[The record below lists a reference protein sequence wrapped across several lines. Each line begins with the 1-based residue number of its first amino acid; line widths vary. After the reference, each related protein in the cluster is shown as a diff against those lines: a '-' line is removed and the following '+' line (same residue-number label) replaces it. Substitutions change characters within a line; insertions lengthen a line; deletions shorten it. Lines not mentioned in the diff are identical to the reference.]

1 LRTVAR
7 LMPGR
12 AIAAVLHGT
21 CDHGTGPCLIG
32 RGRQCLARS
41 SQRPGMYPA
50 WTTGCE
56 MRSSVTL
63 LASFLLKPAITAW
76 APAGGCR
83 SASRTR
89 RPGRAS
95 RARWRPCIGGRR
107 QCHASAP
114 PKRRGRRG
122 AACADPRAS
131 RRSWPP
137 RTGPDHDVNPT
148 GRLGVRRS
156 SPPFVPTSRLAGAS
170 SSPPPPGTGRSS
182 RPSRATPIPELPCAS
197 ASRSRRAVVRSDVD
211 RNGRARPIRAQI
223 SLTAFRQTVS
233 RRAISRSLETGEK
246 EGDV

>member
-1 LRTVAR
+1 
-7 LMPGR
+7 MPGR

-21 CDHGTGPCLIG
+21 CDHGTGSCPIG

-50 WTTGCE
+50 WTTGRE

-63 LASFLLKPAITAW
+63 LASFLLEPAITAW
-76 APAGGCR
+76 AAAGGC
-83 SASRTR
+83 SSGSRTR

-122 AACADPRAS
+122 AACTDPRAS
-131 RRSWPP
+131 RPSWPP
-137 RTGPDHDVNPT
+137 RTGLDDDVNLT

-156 SPPFVPTSRLAGAS
+156 SRPSCRPAVWPGRPPARRPQERGDRADRREPRRFRSFPARRRADPVVPSCEAMWTATAGAAH
-170 SSPPPPGTGRSS
+170 
-182 RPSRATPIPELPCAS
+182 SRADQL
-197 ASRSRRAVVRSDVD
+197 D
-211 RNGRARPIRAQI
+211 
-223 SLTAFRQTVS
+223 SLQA
-233 RRAISRSLETGEK
+233 
-246 EGDV
+246 DC